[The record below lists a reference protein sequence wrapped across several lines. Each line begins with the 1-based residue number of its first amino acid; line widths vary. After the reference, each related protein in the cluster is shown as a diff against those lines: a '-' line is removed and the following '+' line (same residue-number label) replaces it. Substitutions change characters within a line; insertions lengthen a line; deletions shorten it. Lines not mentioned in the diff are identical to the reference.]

1 MSIRILFP
9 TAQSLSSP
17 GIKLWKVVCVC
28 VCVCVRR
35 EGERQSGVT
44 ERGSERQ
51 RMIGRLKACSL

>member
-28 VCVCVRR
+28 VCVCVCKEGGGKTEWSDR
-35 EGERQSGVT
+35 ERE
-44 ERGSERQ
+44 
-51 RMIGRLKACSL
+51 